1 MLARRLLWPRANT
14 RSSKV
19 DAMPLHPAVIHL
31 PLGLAVILPLIVG
44 AMAYALWREE
54 IPRKAWALA
63 LALQGILVATVWAG
77 MRAGA
82 ADLQKVQILVPAAQ
96 LQAHEAAAQALFA
109 GSLVAL
115 LVYAAVF
122 AFNSVVARRTATIA
136 AAVASVAV
144 ACLALWVGRAGGSL
158 VYTYGAAEAHAPA
171 VPGSSPSPVAQH

>member
-1 MLARRLLWPRANT
+1 M
-14 RSSKV
+14 
-19 DAMPLHPAVIHL
+19 DATPLHPAVIHL

-82 ADLQKVQILVPAAQ
+82 ADLQKVQILVPSAQ
-96 LQAHEAAAQALFA
+96 LQAHEAAAHALFT
-109 GSLVAL
+109 GSLVG
-115 LVYAAVF
+115 LVVFAAVF
-122 AFNSVVARRTATIA
+122 AFRSAAARRAATVA
-136 AAVASVAV
+136 AALASIAV

-171 VPGSSPSPVAQH
+171 VPGAAPSHVAQH